1 MGSQTHEELQILNLS
16 SFSLENLESKFQSL
30 AHVLHNALWH
40 TVTWGQLFHQ
50 EAINYFHSCH
60 KDGNWTWGIETE
72 SLKYFPWKYCSYS
85 LLPNLHT
92 VRQKCNCRTVN
103 VTEVRIAATLQE
115 QSQQYWATTYCSG
128 NPSLHTGMKDT
139 VTNVP
144 SWKGLR
150 MTSSCEQS
158 PRSQANP
165 LRRQS
170 GKSARHDQP
179 WLPAVTLLGAT
190 SPGGDTTMAWWRL
203 LPQTGLGGGWSCL
216 SKAARDRNP
225 SLRSITSRGRA
236 VPNNRDGHF

>member
-60 KDGNWTWGIETE
+60 KDGNWMWGIETE

-103 VTEVRIAATLQE
+103 VTEVPIAATFQE
-115 QSQQYWATTYCSG
+115 QSQQYWATTYYSG

-139 VTNVP
+139 ITNVS

-150 MTSSCEQS
+150 MWAKPTLTGKPPQEAEREERRTWPALAACCHPAGSYK
-158 PRSQANP
+158 PR
-165 LRRQS
+165 RRHHN
-170 GKSARHDQP
+170 GLVKA
-179 WLPAVTLLGAT
+179 PA
-190 SPGGDTTMAWWRL
+190 PNRAWWWL
-203 LPQTGLGGGWSCL
+203 KLPEQGSTWQKPLSEVHHLQRKSTTKQQGWSL
-216 SKAARDRNP
+216 LK
-225 SLRSITSRGRA
+225 
-236 VPNNRDGHF
+236 